1 MSILR
6 ASGRKARMARSSPI
20 RCGPRTRNGS
30 ECVPERK
37 LFNSSGGSPATENGF
52 MSLQPRV
59 RAWLFNGSSVILNK
73 PNQGGTRS
81 PSAFDRARDITIHL
95 SLGVTLRERWDI
107 IMPVNKNGSNA
118 VNELLATYGETGGI
132 NYLAAAATLPSRET
146 VEEACADLMSLMF
159 PGFRGEAL
167 ADSEDL
173 PDITKSRV
181 RSLRIRLKPEIC
193 KSFGDYPASEETKR
207 KADEIL
213 DFFISQLPEVRKILW
228 TDIDASYEG
237 DPAAKSYEEIILAYP
252 SLEAITIYRMAHLL
266 YNKVPLIPRIM
277 TEWAH
282 SRTGID
288 IHPGAEIGSHFFID
302 HGTGV
307 VVGETTKIGS
317 HVKIYQG
324 VSFIARSLAS
334 GQALRGKKRHPT
346 IEDGVCIYAGTTI
359 MGGDTVI
366 GANST
371 IGANVF
377 LTKSV
382 PPNSLV
388 YYQEKDVA
396 IVQKRSRKI
405 APDTD
410 GFKE

>member
-1 MSILR
+1 M
-6 ASGRKARMARSSPI
+6 
-20 RCGPRTRNGS
+20 
-30 ECVPERK
+30 
-37 LFNSSGGSPATENGF
+37 
-52 MSLQPRV
+52 
-59 RAWLFNGSSVILNK
+59 
-73 PNQGGTRS
+73 
-81 PSAFDRARDITIHL
+81 
-95 SLGVTLRERWDI
+95 
-107 IMPVNKNGSNA
+107 NKNGSDA
-118 VNELLATYGETGGI
+118 VNDLLATYGETGGI
-132 NYLAAAATLPSRET
+132 NYLDAAAALPSRKTIEET
-146 VEEACADLMSLMF
+146 CADLMSLMF
-159 PGFRGEAL
+159 PGFRGDAL

-173 PDITKSRV
+173 PDITKSKIRT
-181 RSLRIRLKPEIC
+181 LRLRLKPEIC
-193 KSFGDYPASEETKR
+193 KSFGDYPANEETKR

-213 DFFISQLPEVRKILW
+213 DFFVSQLPEVRRLLW
-228 TDIDASYEG
+228 TDIDAAYEG

-252 SLEAITIYRMAHLL
+252 SLEAIAIYRMAHVL

-307 VVGETTKIGS
+307 VVGETTNIGAR
-317 HVKIYQG
+317 VKIYQG
-324 VSFIARSLAS
+324 VSFIARSLAA
-334 GQALRGKKRHPT
+334 GRALRGKKRHPT

-366 GANST
+366 GANTT

-388 YYQEKDVA
+388 YYEEKEVA
-396 IVQKRSRKI
+396 VVQKRAKRTANAS
-405 APDTD
+405 DD
-410 GFKE
+410 GLDR

>member
-1 MSILR
+1 
-6 ASGRKARMARSSPI
+6 
-20 RCGPRTRNGS
+20 
-30 ECVPERK
+30 
-37 LFNSSGGSPATENGF
+37 
-52 MSLQPRV
+52 
-59 RAWLFNGSSVILNK
+59 
-73 PNQGGTRS
+73 
-81 PSAFDRARDITIHL
+81 
-95 SLGVTLRERWDI
+95 
-107 IMPVNKNGSNA
+107 
-118 VNELLATYGETGGI
+118 
-132 NYLAAAATLPSRET
+132 
-146 VEEACADLMSLMF
+146 MSLMF
-159 PGFRGEAL
+159 PGFRGDAL

-173 PDITKSRV
+173 PDITKSKV
-181 RSLRIRLKPEIC
+181 RGLRLRLKPEIC
-193 KSFGDYPASEETKR
+193 KSFGDYPASDETKH

-213 DFFISQLPEVRKILW
+213 DFFVSQLPEVRKLLW
-228 TDIDASYEG
+228 TDIDAAYEG

-252 SLEAITIYRMAHLL
+252 SLEAIAIYRMAHVL

-307 VVGETTKIGS
+307 VVGETTKIGKG
-317 HVKIYQG
+317 VKIYQG
-324 VSFIARSLAS
+324 VSFIARSLAA

-366 GANST
+366 GTNTT

-388 YYQEKDVA
+388 YYEEKDVA
-396 IVQKRSRKI
+396 IVQKRSRKSV
-405 APDTD
+405 TNGD
-410 GFKE
+410 GLDQ